1 MLEINKPRGVPFKL
15 TIPAD
20 APLESSYILETQKK
34 VCDWAKERWLRHQK
48 TIKQCFFS
56 KIREFNDGKGPD
68 EVLLIDGHLY
78 DMSDTDAEET
88 LNDLVTFL
96 NTGISPQ
103 YEDWKKA
110 EKRNPRNTFVR
121 DTETE

>member
-1 MLEINKPRGVPFKL
+1 MEINKPRGVPFKL
-15 TIPAD
+15 TMPAN
-20 APLESSYILETQKK
+20 APLESSYILETQMK

-103 YEDWKKA
+103 SDDWKKA
-110 EKRNPRNTFVR
+110 EEARKKKG
-121 DTETE
+121 DTNGSKT